1 MTLDIAITLSLPV
14 LRAVLGWLLW
24 ARYSPTHGRAPQLT
38 LNR

>member
-24 ARYSPTHGRAPQLT
+24 ARCKAAHGRAPQLA